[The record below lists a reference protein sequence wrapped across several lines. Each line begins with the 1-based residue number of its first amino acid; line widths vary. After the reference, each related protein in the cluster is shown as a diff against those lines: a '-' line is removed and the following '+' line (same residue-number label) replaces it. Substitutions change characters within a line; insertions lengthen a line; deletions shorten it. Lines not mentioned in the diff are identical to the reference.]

1 MGAEPTFPDNRKV
14 TPSPW
19 KRVDSF
25 LLSRLERISTLKNAG
40 TVTIFRNGTVHYD
53 SHIRLTVG
61 KFWRVHPNVCNQR
74 EGQAPS

>member
-14 TPSPW
+14 TKSPW

-25 LLSRLERISTLKNAG
+25 LPSRLERISTLKNAG

-61 KFWRVHPNVCNQR
+61 KF
-74 EGQAPS
+74 

>member
-14 TPSPW
+14 TPFLW

-25 LLSRLERISTLKNAG
+25 LPSRLERISTLKNAG

-61 KFWRVHPNVCNQR
+61 KF
-74 EGQAPS
+74 